1 MKILISHS
9 RGNENTRNVVYGL
22 YNANLL
28 YSYIVSVAVYR
39 CDWFY
44 RFLHFKPFA
53 IFLRRELPSYLKKR
67 TTTFPYMELCCQIS
81 NKLRLKWL
89 TKFESSLYSFYS
101 VSQYI
106 DKKSSRFLRKHSNE
120 IDAVYCFEDEAL
132 NTFGEARAL
141 GKICIY
147 DLPIGYW
154 RSLHQLLGAEKDI
167 NPQWAVT
174 MGGLNDSKTK
184 LEKKDKELGLADYI
198 FVASSFTKKSLSLF
212 PGKLPSIYVVPYG
225 FPPVNDNRS
234 YPSLDKRKIK
244 LLYVGSLTQRK
255 GISYM
260 FDAVKGLENDY
271 ELTIVGGG
279 DLDECRVL
287 KESLQHYHYFPSLP
301 HDKILK
307 LMSESDIFL
316 FPSLFEG
323 FGLVITE
330 AMSQGT
336 PVITTERTCGPDVIT
351 NGEDGWIVNAG
362 DSMAIRRLLENLKD
376 DKELIIQVGKNARE
390 RARRWP
396 WNAYQEEMVKTINH
410 AFKDYSAKWK

>member
-89 TKFESSLYSFYS
+89 TKFESSIFSFYKA
-101 VSQYI
+101 SQYI
-106 DKKSSRFLRKHSNE
+106 DKKTSTFLKRHSNE
-120 IDAVYCFEDEAL
+120 IDVVYCFENEAM
-132 NTFGEARAL
+132 NTFNVAKSL
-141 GKICIY
+141 GKLCIY

-154 RSLHQLLGAEKDI
+154 RFLHQLLDAEKEN

-174 MGGLNDSKTK
+174 INALRDSKKK
-184 LEKKDKELGLADYI
+184 LEQKDNELEMADYI

-212 PGKLPSIYVVPYG
+212 PGKLPPIFVVPYG

-271 ELTIVGGG
+271 ELTVVGGG

-336 PVITTERTCGPDVIT
+336 PVITTDRTCGPDIIT
-351 NGEDGWIVNAG
+351 DGENGWIIEAASS
-362 DSMAIRRLLENLKD
+362 DAIKDLLIRLKSNRNEIVRL
-376 DKELIIQVGKNARE
+376 GKNARE
-390 RARRWP
+390 TARTRP
-396 WNAYQEEMVKTINH
+396 WKIYQEEMKQHVLRILQSK
-410 AFKDYSAKWK
+410 